1 LISGHYR
8 NESQGGQYMTSKNEN
23 NIIIFENPSTEKK
36 KIMPDVSFLDFLDG
50 LSGDTLKL
58 VALIMS
64 ESTGQKNMLH
74 QLKLNELI

>member
-1 LISGHYR
+1 MSSNSEY
-8 NESQGGQYMTSKNEN
+8 
-23 NIIIFENPSTEKK
+23 NIITFENPSTEKK
-36 KIMPDVSFLDFLDG
+36 KNIPDVSFLDFLDG

-74 QLKLNELI
+74 HLKLNESI